1 MPQGGARWRRI
12 GAGRVGKIPAVYRFR
27 KNALPLALLAAAA
40 ITGAPLVRGQST
52 TQGVVGGTVV
62 DPSGSAVSAAE
73 VDLTSGESG
82 LVYQTRTDAQGNYR
96 FPGLPPGAYE
106 AWITQTGFAR
116 LHATSITVQ
125 VGRFTPLFGRLVIAR
140 AEDVV
145 EVREPTES
153 LDLSS
158 PALSTNIDE
167 EAIDGLPSNSRRWSY
182 FALLTPAVTPDQ
194 EGYGL
199 LSFRGISVLLN
210 NSTLDG
216 ADNNQAFF
224 SEERGRTRAA
234 YFTSQAAVRE
244 FQVNTSNYS
253 AEYGRAAGGVVNTV
267 TRSGT
272 NRLHGN
278 AFLFDRD
285 NAWGARNPYTQL
297 AQIQSSGTVAAV
309 PVAPVDRRQ
318 QWGFAAGGPLR
329 AERLTWFFTYDQFHR
344 DFAAVSRPGNITSFF
359 DRSPTSSQLE
369 LLRERLGAPL
379 PSYALEQYQQLIA
392 GLIAETGIVPRSAT
406 QLILFPKLDWQWNE
420 RNHLS
425 LQYNL
430 MRWNSPHGTLTQT
443 SSNYGVASF
452 GDDHVSGDV
461 LVGRWNTFFTANLMH
476 ELRVQYGRDF
486 ESEFSTAPSAF
497 EQPFSQNSYGRSPQI
512 SLLSSGIG
520 LRIGK
525 PATLDRAALPDE
537 HRTQV
542 ASTFSYVHGNHLFKS
557 GYDYNHVLDGIS
569 ALYNGNGT
577 YDYSNLINFASD
589 VLAPNRCDA
598 NGSGVGT
605 SPCYNYFTQAL
616 GPKTFDFDTNDYAA
630 FLSDEWKLRHRLTLS
645 YGVRYEFEQLPQQ
658 NRVLPNPALPQTS
671 FFPSDRTNYG
681 PRLGAAF
688 DLFGRGSTVLRGGY
702 GIYFGRIINSTI
714 FSAYTQTGSPNG
726 QLSYYFRPG
735 DEGAPPFPYVFSG
748 RVVVPQKSNAV
759 YFDHNF
765 RVPRITQSEISL
777 AQRLR
782 RDTELTVSY
791 LRSTGQYLP
800 NFLDTNIDLATAVPI
815 TYTVRDPRH
824 LGPLRQSTYS
834 THLFTQRLN
843 PAYNAI
849 TDIDS
854 ITGSRYQAI
863 VIKLSHRGGRWLH
876 LQASY
881 TYAHAQD
888 DNQNETTFT
897 DTNDV
902 LDPSDLK
909 LEFADSNF
917 DVRQRATTGII
928 LRAPWKMHGWR
939 GALLNGYALAPT
951 ASAQTGLPYS
961 LRTAGAIPFLRYAD
975 QFGHVQRLSG
985 LASSINGSGGDPRI
999 PEVGRNT
1006 YRYPGAYTVDLRASR
1021 DIPLNERTHLELMMQ
1036 GFNLAN
1042 HQNVTSIN
1050 TVGYYITGASSAE
1063 TNPVLTYQSTFGTVT
1078 NSNSTNLYRER
1089 QLELVGRLRF

>member
-1 MPQGGARWRRI
+1 MPQRGARWRRI
-12 GAGRVGKIPAVYRFR
+12 G
-27 KNALPLALLAAAA
+27 LPLALLSAGAMG
-40 ITGAPLVRGQST
+40 GAPALRSQST
-52 TQGVVGGTVV
+52 TQGVIGGTVV
-62 DPSGSAVSAAE
+62 DPDGAAVSQVE
-73 VDLTSGESG
+73 IDLTNTDSGQ
-82 LVYQTRTDAQGNYR
+82 VYQARTDAQGNYR

-106 AWITQTGFAR
+106 AWITQSGFAR
-116 LHATSITVQ
+116 LHAPNIMVE
-125 VGRFTPLFGRLVIAR
+125 VGRVTALSGRLKTAQAEAVI
-140 AEDVV
+140 
-145 EVREPTES
+145 EVREPAES

-167 EAIDGLPSNSRRWSY
+167 EALDGLPSNSRRWSY

-267 TRSGT
+267 TRSGGS
-272 NRLHGN
+272 RLHGN

-285 NAWGARNPYTQL
+285 SAWSARNPYTQL
-297 AQIQSSGTVAAV
+297 AQVQPDGTVSAVQAAKL
-309 PVAPVDRRQ
+309 DRRQ
-318 QWGFAAGGPLR
+318 QWGAAAGGPLR
-329 AERLTWFFTYDQFHR
+329 AGRLYWFFTYDQFHR
-344 DFAAVSRPGNITSFF
+344 DFPAVSRPGNITKFF
-359 DRSPTSSQLE
+359 DRSLTSSQLE
-369 LLRERLGAPL
+369 LLRQRLGEPL
-379 PSYALEQYQQLIA
+379 PIYALQQYQQFIA
-392 GLIAETGIVPRSAT
+392 GLITETGIVPRTAS
-406 QLILFPKLDWQWNE
+406 QLILFPKIDWQWND

-430 MRWNSPHGTLTQT
+430 MRWKSPHGALTQT
-443 SSNYGVASF
+443 ASNYGVASF
-452 GDDHVSGDV
+452 GDDHVTGDV
-461 LVGRWNTFFTANLMH
+461 LIGRWNTFFTANLMH

-486 ESEFSTAPSAF
+486 ESQFSTAPSTF
-497 EQPFSQNSYGRSPQI
+497 EQPFSHNTYGRSPQI
-512 SLLSSGIG
+512 SLLSSGVG

-537 HRTQV
+537 RRTQV
-542 ASTFSYVHGNHLFKS
+542 ASTFTYVRGNHLLKL
-557 GYDYNHVLDGIS
+557 GYDYNRVLDGIS
-569 ALYNGNGT
+569 SLYNGNGT
-577 YDYSNLINFASD
+577 YDYSSLVDFASD
-589 VLAPNRCDA
+589 ALAPSRCDA

-605 SPCYNYFTQAL
+605 SPCYNYFTQGL
-616 GPKTFDFDTNDYAA
+616 GPQTFDFDTNDYAA

-658 NRVLPNPALPQTS
+658 NRALPNPALPQTS
-671 FFPSDRTNYG
+671 FFPSDRTSYG

-688 DLFGRGSTVLRGGY
+688 DLFGKGNTVLRGGY
-702 GIYFGRIINSTI
+702 GIYFGRVLNSTI

-735 DEGAPPFPYVFSG
+735 DQGAPSFPYVFSG
-748 RVVVPQKSNAV
+748 RVLVPEKPSAV

-765 RVPRITQSEISL
+765 QVPRIAQSEISL
-777 AQRLR
+777 AQRLFR
-782 RDTELTVSY
+782 NTELTVSY
-791 LRSTGQYLP
+791 LRSTGQHLP
-800 NFLDTNIDLATAVPI
+800 NFLDTNIDLGTAVPI
-815 TYTVRDPRH
+815 TYTVRDPQH
-824 LGPLRQSTYS
+824 LGPLAQSTYS

-843 PAYNAI
+843 PAYGSI

-863 VIKLSHRGGRWLH
+863 VVKLSHRSGRWLH
-876 LQASY
+876 VQASY
-881 TYAHAQD
+881 TYAHSQD

-902 LDPSDLK
+902 LDPTDLK

-917 DVRQRATTGII
+917 DVRQRATSGII
-928 LRAPWKMHGWR
+928 VRAPWKLHGWR
-939 GALLNGYALAPT
+939 GMLVNGYALAPT

-961 LRTAGAIPFLRYAD
+961 LRTAGSIPFLRYTD

-985 LASSINGSGGDPRI
+985 LGSSINGSGGDPRI
-999 PEVGRNT
+999 PQVGRNT
-1006 YRYPGAYTVDLRASR
+1006 YRYPGTYTVDLRASR
-1021 DIPLNERTHLELMMQ
+1021 EIALSEHTHLELMVQ

-1050 TVGYYITGASSAE
+1050 TVGYYITGASNAE
-1063 TNPVLTYQSTFGTVT
+1063 TNPVLTYQPTFGTVN

>member
-1 MPQGGARWRRI
+1 MPQGGAHWK
-12 GAGRVGKIPAVYRFR
+12 GFGLV
-27 KNALPLALLAAAA
+27 LALLSIAA
-40 ITGAPLVRGQST
+40 TGASSLSAQST
-52 TQGVVGGTVV
+52 TQGVVGGTVL
-62 DPSGSAVSAAE
+62 DPSGAAVSDAE
-73 VDLTSGESG
+73 VDLSSADSGV
-82 LVYQTRTDAQGNYR
+82 VYQTRTDAQGNYR
-96 FPGLPPGAYE
+96 FPGLPPGTYE

-116 LHATSITVQ
+116 LHIEPITVQ
-125 VGRFTPLFGRLVIAR
+125 VGRLTPVSGRLAITQ
-140 AEDVV
+140 AETVV
-145 EVREPTES
+145 EVREPAES

-158 PALSTNIDE
+158 PALSANLDE
-167 EAIDGLPSNSRRWSY
+167 EALDGLPSNSRRWSY

-199 LSFRGISVLLN
+199 LSFRGITVLQN

-267 TRSGT
+267 TRSG
-272 NRLHGN
+272 NNQFHGN
-278 AFLFDRD
+278 AFVFDRD
-285 NAWGARNPYTQL
+285 NAWGARNPFTQL
-297 AQIQSSGTVAAV
+297 AQVEADGTVAAV
-309 PVAPVDRRQ
+309 QTAPVDRRQ
-318 QWGFAAGGPLR
+318 QWGLAAGGPLR
-329 AERLTWFFTYDQFHR
+329 ADRLYWFFTYDQFFR
-344 DFAAVSRPGNITSFF
+344 DFPAISRPGNITKFF
-359 DRSPTSSQLE
+359 DNSISSSDLE
-369 LLRERLGAPL
+369 LLRQRLGVPL
-379 PSYALEQYQQLIA
+379 PIYALQQYRQFLA
-392 GLIAETGIVPRSAT
+392 GLIAETGVVPRTAA
-406 QLILFPKLDWQWNE
+406 QLILFPKLDWQFNE

-430 MRWNSPHGTLTQT
+430 MRWSSPHGALTQT
-443 SSNYGVASF
+443 ASNYGVASF

-461 LVGRWNTFFTANLMH
+461 LIARWNTFFTTNLMH

-512 SLLSSGIG
+512 SLLSYSTG

-537 HRTQV
+537 RRTQL
-542 ASTFSYVHGNHLFKS
+542 ASTFSYVRGNHLVKL
-557 GYDYNHVLDGIS
+557 GYDYNHVLDGVS
-569 ALYNGNGT
+569 TLYDGNGT
-577 YDYSNLINFASD
+577 YDYSSLVNFASD
-589 VLAPNRCDA
+589 ALAPSRCDA
-598 NGSGVGT
+598 DGSGVGT
-605 SPCYNYFTQAL
+605 SPCYNYFSQAL
-616 GPKTFDFDTNDYAA
+616 GPQTFDFDTNDYAA

-671 FFPSDRTNYG
+671 FFPSDRTSFG

-688 DLFGRGSTVLRGGY
+688 DLFGHGNTVLRGGY
-702 GIYFGRIINSTI
+702 GLYFGRIINSTI

-726 QLSYYFRPG
+726 QLNYYFRPG
-735 DEGAPPFPYVFSG
+735 DAGAPPFPYIFSG
-748 RVVVPQKSNAV
+748 RVVVPERPNAV
-759 YFDHNF
+759 YFDPNF
-765 RVPRITQSEISL
+765 RVPRIAQSEVSL
-777 AQRLR
+777 AQRLFR
-782 RDTELTVSY
+782 NTEITVSY
-791 LRSTGQYLP
+791 LRSTGEYLP
-800 NFLDTNIDLATAVPI
+800 NFLDTNIDLAAAVPI
-815 TYTVRDPRH
+815 TYTVRDPQH
-824 LGPLRQSTYS
+824 LGPLQQSTYS
-834 THLFTQRLN
+834 THLFTQRVN
-843 PAYNAI
+843 PSYNAI

-854 ITGSRYQAI
+854 ITGSRYQAL

-888 DNQNETTFT
+888 DNQNETTFA

-902 LDPSDLK
+902 LDPTNLK

-928 LRAPWKMHGWR
+928 LRTPWKLHGWR
-939 GALLNGYALAPT
+939 GTAMNGYALAPT
-951 ASAQTGLPYS
+951 ASVQTGLPYS
-961 LRTAGAIPFLRYAD
+961 LRTAGAIPFIRLTNEL
-975 QFGHVQRLSG
+975 GSVEKLSG

-1006 YRYPGAYTVDLRASR
+1006 YRYPGTYTVDLRATRELS
-1021 DIPLNERTHLELMMQ
+1021 LSERKHLELIAQ
-1036 GFNLAN
+1036 AFNLAN
-1042 HQNVTSIN
+1042 HQNVTSID
-1050 TVGYYITGASSAE
+1050 TVGYYISGATSPES
-1063 TNPVLTYQSTFGTVT
+1063 NPVLTYQSTFGTVT

-1089 QLELVGRLRF
+1089 QIELVARLRF